1 LRSIKDGRRR
11 LPPIAR
17 MFDASPQNPRKT
29 AKGMR
34 RPEVVIVEDDDA
46 LLGALKFSLEA
57 EGYDVRAFLGE
68 TDILAHPNV
77 VMGASCV
84 VVDYRLTPLDGL
96 ELLALFQ
103 ARGFKGPAILVTTNP
118 DDRCRREAHRLG
130 ARVVEKPLLNDA
142 LSHVIE
148 DLLAARSVR

>member
-1 LRSIKDGRRR
+1 
-11 LPPIAR
+11 
-17 MFDASPQNPRKT
+17 MNCASPDSPCQT
-29 AKGMR
+29 AKGIS

-77 VMGASCV
+77 VMGAACV

-103 ARGFKGPAILVTTNP
+103 ARGFRGPAILVTTNP
-118 DDRCRREAHRLG
+118 DDRCRWEARRLG

-142 LSHVIE
+142 LSHVIQN
-148 DLLAARSVR
+148 LLAARSAR